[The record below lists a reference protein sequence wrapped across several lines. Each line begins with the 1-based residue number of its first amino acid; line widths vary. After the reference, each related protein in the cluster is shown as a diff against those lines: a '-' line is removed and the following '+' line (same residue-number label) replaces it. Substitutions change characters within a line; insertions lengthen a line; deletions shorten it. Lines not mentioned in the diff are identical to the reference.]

1 MKFLYFTLNFTFLY
15 GIILSGDKMKYDVI
29 IIGAGPAGLF
39 SAYELITKN
48 KKLKIALLDKGS
60 SVEHRICPMNKKGVP
75 CQNCN
80 PCAILAGYGG
90 AGTFS
95 DGKLNF
101 IPRLGKSDLTKYMS
115 ESDAC
120 KLIDETE
127 EIFNKFKMDAEV
139 YPSNMDEA
147 IEIRKKVAI
156 AGSKLL
162 LIKQK
167 HLGSDHLPEYIQGIC
182 DYLEDKGVTLIER
195 ANVIDIKTESETK
208 HLVTY
213 EKGKKSEVIEGKN
226 IIVAPGRTGAKWI
239 QELADKYGI
248 PYLSQSIEIGVRVE
262 VRRDIMED
270 ITNIIYDPTIF
281 IKTDTY
287 GDEIRTFCTN
297 PGGFVAKENYYG
309 YICVNGHALKDI
321 KSNNTN
327 FAFISKVTLTEP
339 VTNTRLY
346 GESIARIAN
355 VLGDGKPIIQ
365 SLKDLRNG
373 RRSEWHRINKGFI
386 EPTLK
391 DCVAG
396 DLALVMPHRIITNI
410 LEGLEKLDKII
421 PGVNND
427 DTLLYGPE
435 IKFFSN
441 EIQTDNNF
449 KLEKANVYFIGD
461 GAGKAGNIVT
471 AAATGLVAAR
481 DILERV

>member
-1 MKFLYFTLNFTFLY
+1 
-15 GIILSGDKMKYDVI
+15 MKYDVI

-39 SAYELITKN
+39 SAYELISKN
-48 KKLKIALLDKGS
+48 KDLKIVMLDKGFR
-60 SVEHRICPMNKKGVP
+60 VKNRVCPMNKKGIP

-101 IPRLGKSDLTKYMS
+101 IPRLGKSDLTKYMP
-115 ESDAC
+115 ESVAN

-127 EIFNKFKMDAEV
+127 EIFNKFNMDAEV

-147 IEIRKKVAI
+147 NEIKKKVAI
-156 AGSKLL
+156 AGAKLL
-162 LIKQK
+162 VIKQK
-167 HLGSDHLPEYIQGIC
+167 HLGSDHLPEYIDGIC
-182 DYLEDKGVTLIER
+182 DYLVENGVELFDRTD
-195 ANVIDIKTESETK
+195 VTDIKTIDKDTHE
-208 HLVTY
+208 VTY
-213 EKGKKSEVIEGKN
+213 VTGKKSTTIVGKN
-226 IIVAPGRTGAKWI
+226 VIVAPGRTGAKWI
-239 QELADKYGI
+239 QELADKYEI

-262 VRRDIMED
+262 VRKEIMQE
-270 ITNIIYDPTIF
+270 ITDIIYDPTIF

-309 YICVNGHALKDI
+309 FICVNGHALKEV

-327 FAFISKVTLTEP
+327 FAFISKVNLTEP

-365 SLKDLRNG
+365 SLKDLKNG

-396 DLALVMPHRIITNI
+396 DLALVLPHRIISNI
-410 LEGLEKLDKII
+410 LEGLDTLDKII
-421 PGVNND
+421 PGVAND

-441 EIQTDNNF
+441 EIETDNNF
-449 KLEKANVYFIGD
+449 KLENDNIYFVGD

-481 DILERV
+481 DILNRK

>member
-1 MKFLYFTLNFTFLY
+1 M
-15 GIILSGDKMKYDVI
+15 IYDVI
-29 IIGAGPAGLF
+29 IVGAGPAGLF
-39 SAYELITKN
+39 SAYELISKN
-48 KKLKIALLDKGS
+48 KDLKIAILDKGFR
-60 SVEHRICPMNKKGVP
+60 VAKRVCPMNKNGIP

-115 ESDAC
+115 ESEAYR
-120 KLIDETE
+120 LIDETE

-139 YPSNMDEA
+139 YPSNQVEA
-147 IEIRKKVAI
+147 AEIRKKVAI
-156 AGSKLL
+156 AGAKLL
-162 LIKQK
+162 VIKQK
-167 HLGSDHLPEYIQGIC
+167 HLGSDHLPEYIEGIC
-182 DYLEDKGVTLIER
+182 EYLLDNGVQLIDRADVSDIKSLAEDKHE
-195 ANVIDIKTESETK
+195 
-208 HLVTY
+208 VTY
-213 EKGKKSEVIEGKN
+213 VSGKKITTLTAKN
-226 IIVAPGRTGAKWI
+226 VIVAPGRTGAKWV
-239 QELADKYGI
+239 QELADKYNI
-248 PYLSQSIEIGVRVE
+248 PYISQSIEVGVRVE
-262 VRRDIMED
+262 VRKDIMEE
-270 ITNIIYDPTIF
+270 ITNVIYDPTIF

-309 YICVNGHALKDI
+309 YICVNGHALKEV

-327 FAFISKVTLTEP
+327 FAFISKVNLTEP

-365 SLKDLRNG
+365 SLKDLKSG

-410 LEGLEKLDKII
+410 LEGLETLDKII
-421 PGVNND
+421 PGVAND

-441 EIQTDNNF
+441 EIETDNNF
-449 KLEKANVYFIGD
+449 KLKDNNIYFVGD

-471 AAATGLVAAR
+471 AAATGLIAAR
-481 DILERV
+481 DILKK

>member
-1 MKFLYFTLNFTFLY
+1 ME
-15 GIILSGDKMKYDVI
+15 DVI

-39 SAYELITKN
+39 TAYDLISKN
-48 KKLKIALLDKGS
+48 SKLKITILDKGLFARKR
-60 SVEHRICPMNKKGVP
+60 VCPMNKKGIP
-75 CQNCN
+75 CQNCQ
-80 PCAILAGYGG
+80 PCAILSGYGG

-101 IPRLGKSDLTKYMS
+101 IPKLGKSDLTKYMS
-115 ESDAC
+115 ESESY

-127 EIFNKFKMDAEV
+127 AIFNQFGMDAEV
-139 YPSNMDEA
+139 YPTNLDDA
-147 IEIRKKVAI
+147 NEIKKNVAI
-156 AGSKLL
+156 AGAKLL

-167 HLGSDHLPEYIQGIC
+167 HLGSDYLPDYIQGIS
-182 DYLEDKGVTLIER
+182 DYLAEKGVTIVEKGD
-195 ANVIDIKTESETK
+195 VTDIKTINEDE
-208 HLVTY
+208 HEVTY
-213 EKGKKSEVIEGKN
+213 ITGKKKIALKSKYVV
-226 IIVAPGRTGAKWI
+226 VAPGRTGAKWV
-239 QELADKYGI
+239 QELADKYNI

-262 VRRDIMED
+262 VRKDIMES
-270 ITNIIYDPTIF
+270 ITNVIYDPTIF

-309 YICVNGHALKDI
+309 YICVNGHALKDV

-327 FAFISKVTLTEP
+327 FAFISKVTLTHP

-346 GESIARIAN
+346 GESIAKIAN

-365 SLKDLRNG
+365 TLKDLRSG

-410 LEGLEKLDKII
+410 IEGLEKLDKII

-441 EIQTDNNF
+441 EIETDNHF
-449 KLEKANVYFIGD
+449 KLSNDNIYFIGD

-481 DILERV
+481 DILSRK

>member
-1 MKFLYFTLNFTFLY
+1 
-15 GIILSGDKMKYDVI
+15 MKYDVVI
-29 IIGAGPAGLF
+29 VGAGPAGLF

-48 KKLKIALLDKGS
+48 KKLKIAILDRGS
-60 SVEHRICPMNKKGVP
+60 DAKKRVCPMNKNGVP

-80 PCAILAGYGG
+80 PCAILSGYGG

-101 IPRLGKSDLTKYMS
+101 IPKLGKSDLTKYMLES
-115 ESDAC
+115 EAN
-120 KLIDETE
+120 KLIDDTE

-147 IEIRKKVAI
+147 NEIKKKVAI
-156 AGSKLL
+156 AGARLL
-162 LIKQK
+162 IIKQK
-167 HLGSDHLPEYIQGIC
+167 HLGSDHLPEYIDGIC
-182 DYLEDKGVTLIER
+182 EFLKDKGVTLIDR
-195 ANVIDIKTESETK
+195 ADVTDIKTIDSNNHEI
-208 HLVTY
+208 TY
-213 EKGKKSEVIEGKN
+213 TKGKKETTITGTNV
-226 IIVAPGRTGAKWI
+226 IVAPGRTGAKWI
-239 QELADKYGI
+239 QELADKYKI

-262 VRRDIMED
+262 VRKEIMEE
-270 ITNIIYDPTIF
+270 ITSVIYDPTIF

-327 FAFISKVTLTEP
+327 FAFISKVNLTQP

-365 SLKDLRNG
+365 SLKDLKSG

-396 DLALVMPHRIITNI
+396 DLALVLPHRIITNI
-410 LEGLEKLDKII
+410 LEGLETLNKII
-421 PGVNND
+421 PGVSND

-441 EIQTDNNF
+441 EIETDNKF
-449 KLEKANVYFIGD
+449 KLKDDNIYFIGD
-461 GAGKAGNIVT
+461 GAGKSGNIVT
-471 AAATGLVAAR
+471 SAATGLVAAR
-481 DILERV
+481 DILDRG

>member
-1 MKFLYFTLNFTFLY
+1 M
-15 GIILSGDKMKYDVI
+15 IEMVIKMKYDCI
-29 IIGAGPAGLF
+29 IVGAGPAGLF

-48 KKLKIALLDKGS
+48 PKLKIALLDKGS
-60 SVEHRICPMNKKGVP
+60 IVAKRVCPMNKKKIP
-75 CQNCN
+75 CQNCH
-80 PCAILAGYGG
+80 PCAILSGYGG

-101 IPRLGKSDLTKYMS
+101 IPKLGKSDLTKYMS
-115 ESDAC
+115 ESDAY

-127 EIFNKFKMDAEV
+127 EIFNLFKMDAEI
-139 YPSNMDEA
+139 YPSNQEEA
-147 IEIRKKVAI
+147 QEIKKKVAI
-156 AGSKLL
+156 AGAKLL

-167 HLGSDHLPEYIQGIC
+167 HLGSDHLPEYIEGIC
-182 DYLEDKGVTLIER
+182 KYLEERGVTLLER
-195 ANVIDIKTESETK
+195 TNVIDIQTK
-208 HLVTY
+208 DEKSHTVTY
-213 EKGKKSEVIEGKN
+213 EKEGKETTLKTKYV
-226 IIVAPGRTGAKWI
+226 IIAPGRTGAKWI
-239 QELADKYGI
+239 QELADKYKI

-262 VRRDIMED
+262 VRKDIMEE

-281 IKTDTY
+281 IKTNTY

-309 YICVNGHALKDI
+309 YICVTGHALKDV
-321 KSNNTN
+321 KSQNTN
-327 FAFISKVTLTEP
+327 FAFISKVNLTEP

-365 SLKDLRNG
+365 SLKDLKNG

-410 LEGLEKLDKII
+410 IEGLETLDKII

-441 EIQTDNNF
+441 EIETNNHF
-449 KLEKANVYFIGD
+449 RLEKDNVYFVGD

-481 DILERV
+481 DIIERETSS

>member
-1 MKFLYFTLNFTFLY
+1 MVV
-15 GIILSGDKMKYDVI
+15 KMKYDVV

-60 SVEHRICPMNKKGVP
+60 CVANRVCPMNKLGVA
-75 CQNCN
+75 CKNCN

-115 ESDAC
+115 ESEAY

-127 EIFNKFKMDAEV
+127 EMFNKFGMDAEV

-147 IEIRKKVAI
+147 IEIRKKVAK
-156 AGSKLL
+156 AGAKLL

-167 HLGSDHLPEYIQGIC
+167 HLGSDHLPGYIEGIC
-182 DYLEDKGVTLIER
+182 NFLTENGVTLIDR
-195 ANVIDIKTESETK
+195 ANVTDIRTEACDK
-208 HLVTY
+208 HFVTY
-213 EKGKKSEVIEGKN
+213 VTGKKETVLEASNV
-226 IIVAPGRTGAKWI
+226 IVAPGRTGAKWI
-239 QELADKYGI
+239 QELADKYNI

-262 VRRDIMED
+262 VRKDIMEE
-270 ITNIIYDPTIF
+270 ITNVIYDPTIF
-281 IKTDTY
+281 IKTKTY

-346 GESIARIAN
+346 GESIAKIAN

-365 SLKDLRNG
+365 SLRDLKNS

-410 LEGLEKLDKII
+410 IEGLETLDKII

-441 EIQTDNNF
+441 EIETDNKF
-449 KLEKANVYFIGD
+449 KLKDANIYFVGD

-471 AAATGLVAAR
+471 AAATGIVAAR
-481 DILERV
+481 DIIERKK

>member
-1 MKFLYFTLNFTFLY
+1 MF
-15 GIILSGDKMKYDVI
+15 DVV

-39 SAYELITKN
+39 AAYELVESNKN
-48 KKLKIALLDKGS
+48 LKVCILDRGS
-60 SVEHRICPMNKKGVP
+60 YASKRVCPMNKLGVP
-75 CQNCN
+75 CKNCK
-80 PCAILAGYGG
+80 PCAILSGYGG

-101 IPRLGKSDLTKYMS
+101 IPKLGKSDLTKYMS
-115 ESDAC
+115 ESDAY

-127 EIFNKFKMDAEV
+127 EIFTKFKMDAEV

-147 IEIRKKVAI
+147 EEIRRKVAV
-156 AGSKLL
+156 AGAKLL
-162 LIKQK
+162 IIKQK
-167 HLGSDHLPEYIQGIC
+167 HLGSDHLPDYIQGIS
-182 DYLEDKGVTLIER
+182 DYLEKNNVKLFEK
-195 ANVIDIKTESETK
+195 ANVEDIVKNK
-208 HLVTY
+208 NNYDVIYNKDNKVT
-213 EKGKKSEVIEGKN
+213 GKYV
-226 IIVAPGRTGAKWI
+226 IVAPGRTGAKWV
-239 QELADKYGI
+239 QELSDKYNI
-248 PYLSQSIEIGVRVE
+248 PYTSKSIEVGVRVE
-262 VRRDIMED
+262 VRKDIMKELTD
-270 ITNIIYDPTIF
+270 VIYDPTIF
-281 IKTDTY
+281 IKTKTY

-327 FAFISKVTLTEP
+327 FAFISKVNLTEP

-346 GESIARIAN
+346 GESIAKIAN

-365 SLKDLRNG
+365 NLKDLKNG

-396 DLALVMPHRIITNI
+396 DLALVLPHRIITNI
-410 LEGLEKLDKII
+410 LEGLEILDKII
-421 PGVNND
+421 PGINND

-441 EIQTDNNF
+441 EIETDNNF
-449 KLEKANVYFIGD
+449 KLDGNNIYFVGD
-461 GAGKAGNIVT
+461 GSGKAGNIVT

-481 DILERV
+481 DIIKNIKNK

>member
-1 MKFLYFTLNFTFLY
+1 ME
-15 GIILSGDKMKYDVI
+15 KYDVVI
-29 IIGAGPAGLF
+29 VGAGPAGLF

-60 SVEHRICPMNKKGVP
+60 SVKNRVCPMNKNGIP

-115 ESDAC
+115 ESEAYR
-120 KLIDETE
+120 LIDETE
-127 EIFNKFKMDAEV
+127 EIFNKFGMDAEV

-147 IEIRKKVAI
+147 MEIRKKVSI
-156 AGSKLL
+156 AGAKLL

-167 HLGSDHLPEYIQGIC
+167 HLGSDHLPEYIDGIC
-182 DYLEDKGVTLIER
+182 DYLEENGVTLIER
-195 ANVIDIKTESETK
+195 ANVEDIKTEAEDK

-213 EKGKKSEVIEGKN
+213 RTGKKENVLECKN
-226 IIVAPGRTGAKWI
+226 VIVAPGRTGAKWI
-239 QELADKYGI
+239 QELADKYEI

-262 VRRDIMED
+262 VRKDIMEE
-270 ITNIIYDPTIF
+270 ITNVIYDPTIF

-309 YICVNGHALKDI
+309 YICVNGHALKEV

-327 FAFISKVTLTEP
+327 FAFISKVNLTEP

-346 GESIARIAN
+346 GESIAKIAN

-365 SLKDLRNG
+365 SLKDLKSG

-396 DLALVMPHRIITNI
+396 DLALVMPHRIISNI
-410 LEGLEKLDKII
+410 LEGLETLDKII

-441 EIQTDNNF
+441 EIDTNNKF
-449 KLEKANVYFIGD
+449 KLETANVYFVGD

-481 DILERV
+481 DILERL

>member
-1 MKFLYFTLNFTFLY
+1 M
-15 GIILSGDKMKYDVI
+15 YDVVI
-29 IIGAGPAGLF
+29 VGAGPAGLF
-39 SAYELITKN
+39 AAYELISQN
-48 KKLKIALLDKGS
+48 KKLKVAILDRGS
-60 SVEHRICPMNKKGVP
+60 DVKNRICPMNKKGIP

-80 PCAILAGYGG
+80 PCAILSGYGG

-95 DGKLNF
+95 DGKLNY
-101 IPRLGKSDLTKYMS
+101 IHKLGKSDLTKYMTES
-115 ESDAC
+115 EAI
-120 KLIDETE
+120 KLIDDTE
-127 EIFNKFKMDAEV
+127 NIFNKFKMDAEV
-139 YPSNMDEA
+139 YPSNMAEA
-147 IEIRKKVAI
+147 EEIRKKVAI
-156 AGSKLL
+156 AGAKLL
-162 LIKQK
+162 IIKQK
-167 HLGSDHLPEYIQGIC
+167 HLGSDHLPEYIDGIC
-182 DYLEDKGVTLIER
+182 DYLTKEGVELISR
-195 ANVIDIKTESETK
+195 SNVVDIKTLDKLNHEI
-208 HLVTY
+208 TY
-213 EKGKKSEVIEGKN
+213 EIGKN
-226 IIVAPGRTGAKWI
+226 NKTIKSKYVIVAPGRTGAKWI
-239 QELADKYGI
+239 QELADKYSI
-248 PYLSQSIEIGVRVE
+248 PYISQSIEIGVRVE
-262 VRRDIMED
+262 VRKDIMED
-270 ITNIIYDPTIF
+270 ITNVIYDPTIF
-281 IKTDTY
+281 IKTKTY

-327 FAFISKVTLTEP
+327 FAFISKVNLTEP

-373 RRSEWHRINKGFI
+373 RRSEWHRLRKGFI

-410 LEGLEKLDKII
+410 LEGLETLDKII

-441 EIQTDNNF
+441 EIETDDNF
-449 KLEKANVYFIGD
+449 KLKNDNIYFVGD

-471 AAATGLVAAR
+471 AAATGLVASR
-481 DILERV
+481 DILKSIK

>member
-1 MKFLYFTLNFTFLY
+1 M
-15 GIILSGDKMKYDVI
+15 YDVI
-29 IIGAGPAGLF
+29 IVGAGPAGLF
-39 SAYELITKN
+39 AAYELISNNKN
-48 KKLKIALLDKGS
+48 LKVAILDRGNDVKTR
-60 SVEHRICPMNKKGVP
+60 VCPMNKLGIP

-80 PCAILAGYGG
+80 PCNILSGYGG

-95 DGKLNF
+95 DGKLNY
-101 IPRLGKSDLTKYMS
+101 IHKLGKSDLTKYMT
-115 ESDAC
+115 ESAAM

-147 IEIRKKVAI
+147 KEIRKKVAI
-156 AGSKLL
+156 AGAKLL
-162 LIKQK
+162 IIKQK
-167 HLGSDHLPEYIQGIC
+167 HLGSDHLPEYINGIC
-182 DYLEDKGVTLIER
+182 DYLKELGVELISRCDVLDITTE
-195 ANVIDIKTESETK
+195 NIDNHKIICK
-208 HLVTY
+208 L
-213 EKGKKSEVIEGKN
+213 KGKDKTFTAKKV
-226 IIVAPGRTGAKWI
+226 IVAPGRTGAKWI
-239 QELADKYGI
+239 QELADKYKI
-248 PYLSQSIEIGVRVE
+248 PYYSQSIEIGVRVE
-262 VRRDIMED
+262 VRKDIMEEL
-270 ITNIIYDPTIF
+270 TNVIYDPTIF
-281 IKTDTY
+281 IKTKTY
-287 GDEIRTFCTN
+287 SDEIRTFCTN
-297 PGGFVAKENYYG
+297 PGGYVTKENYYG
-309 YICVNGHALKDI
+309 YICVNGHALKET

-327 FAFISKVTLTEP
+327 FAFISKVNLTEP

-410 LEGLEKLDKII
+410 LEGLETLDKII

-441 EIQTDNNF
+441 EIETNNDF
-449 KLEKANVYFIGD
+449 KLENDNIYFVGD

-471 AAATGLVAAR
+471 AAATGLIAAR
-481 DILERV
+481 DIIRKCK

>member
-1 MKFLYFTLNFTFLY
+1 
-15 GIILSGDKMKYDVI
+15 MKYDVI

-127 EIFNKFKMDAEV
+127 EIFNKFKMDADV

-239 QELADKYGI
+239 QELADKYNI

-262 VRRDIMED
+262 VRKEIMQE
-270 ITNIIYDPTIF
+270 ITDIIYDPTIF

>member
-1 MKFLYFTLNFTFLY
+1 
-15 GIILSGDKMKYDVI
+15 MKYDVAI
-29 IIGAGPAGLF
+29 VGAGPAGLF
-39 SAYELITKN
+39 TAYELISNNKN
-48 KKLKIALLDKGS
+48 LKIVILDRGS
-60 SVEHRICPMNKKGVP
+60 CVKKRICPMNQKGVP

-80 PCAILAGYGG
+80 PCAILSGYGG

-101 IPRLGKSDLTKYMS
+101 IPKLGKSDLTKYMLES
-115 ESDAC
+115 EANH
-120 KLIDETE
+120 LIDETE
-127 EIFNKFKMDAEV
+127 TIFNRFHMDAEV

-147 IEIRKKVAI
+147 NVIKKKVAV
-156 AGSKLL
+156 AGGKLL
-162 LIKQK
+162 IIKQK
-167 HLGSDHLPEYIQGIC
+167 HLGSDHLPEYIQGIS
-182 DYLEDKGVTLIER
+182 DFLEEKGVTLLER
-195 ANVIDIKTESETK
+195 TDVIDIMSHSKDSHTITFT
-208 HLVTY
+208 H
-213 EKGKKSEVIEGKN
+213 GKKEEKIDAKYVV
-226 IIVAPGRTGAKWI
+226 VAPGRTGAKWI
-239 QELADKYGI
+239 QELADKYNI

-262 VRRDIMED
+262 VRKDIMEE
-270 ITNIIYDPTIF
+270 ITNVIYDPTIF
-281 IKTDTY
+281 IKTKTY

-321 KSNNTN
+321 KSDNTN
-327 FAFISKVTLTEP
+327 FAFISKVNLTEP

-365 SLKDLRNG
+365 SLKDLRSG
-373 RRSEWHRINKGFI
+373 RRSEWHRIRKGFI

-410 LEGLEKLDKII
+410 LEGLETLDKII

-441 EIQTDNNF
+441 EIETDNKFRLKDDNI
-449 KLEKANVYFIGD
+449 YFIGD

-481 DILERV
+481 DILEREIV